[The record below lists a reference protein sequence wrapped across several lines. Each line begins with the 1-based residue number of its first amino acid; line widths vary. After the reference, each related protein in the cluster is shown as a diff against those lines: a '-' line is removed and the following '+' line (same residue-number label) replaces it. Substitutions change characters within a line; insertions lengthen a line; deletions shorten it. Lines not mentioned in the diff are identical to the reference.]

1 MKQGLLAKHFKAVAV
16 KRLTAVETDPS
27 TSNQHEFNGVTEL
40 KKIFGT
46 EKANYPT
53 RFVWLGDEQ
62 EAISEDGF
70 VTWYDAREAHPTRS
84 EFRLFYSTTPIMPG
98 LAKEGDTL
106 FVCVR
111 TDNTVLVIVAP
122 PESNI
127 ESQLAWLF
135 GLPEQPKLAFQA
147 QQIPSNDDG
156 KLDFAVRYIFDEL
169 GIEAEEPE
177 ADGFE
182 ELLKQF
188 GNKFPP
194 MKAFSE
200 FTRSTLKD
208 VSPLDDADAVILAW
222 MEREELLF
230 KQLERHIVGE
240 RLKQGFMA
248 AATSD
253 VDGFMDFSLS
263 VQNRRKA
270 RAGAALENHLNH
282 IFTARK
288 LLVGRNCITESKN
301 RPDFLFPGCE
311 AYNNAAF
318 PAASLTM
325 LGAKSSLK
333 DRWRQVLSEAQ
344 RIETKHLM
352 TLSPGIS
359 VNQTDE
365 MKSKKLQL
373 VVPAKLHQTYQ
384 PVQQDWL
391 MDLGQ
396 FIGLVTQR
404 QEKALS

>member
-70 VTWYDAREAHPTRS
+70 VTWYDAREAHPKRS

-111 TDNTVLVIVAP
+111 TDDTVLVIVAP

-147 QQIPSNDDG
+147 QRIPSNDDG

-182 ELLKQF
+182 ELLEQF
-188 GNKFPP
+188 GSKFPP
-194 MKAFSE
+194 MKTFSE

-208 VSPLDDADAVILAW
+208 VSPLDDPDAVILAW
-222 MEREELLF
+222 MDREELLF

-240 RLKQGFMA
+240 RLKRGFMA
-248 AATSD
+248 GGNSD

-282 IFTARK
+282 IFTART
-288 LLVGRNCITESKN
+288 LLFGRNCITESKN

-311 AYNNAAF
+311 AYNNAEF

-344 RIETKHLM
+344 RIEIKHLM

-365 MKSKKLQL
+365 MQSKKLQL
-373 VVPAKLHQTYQ
+373 VVPTKLHQTYQ
-384 PVQQDWL
+384 PSQQSWL
-391 MDLGQ
+391 MNLGQ
-396 FIGLVTQR
+396 FIDLVKDR
-404 QEKALS
+404 QKNARL